1 MRVTLIFLL
10 LLSIILAIRYFF
22 FFKNQPKYNVGENV
36 ILEGVLLDEPRRLG
50 NTQRFYIQRIQV
62 NTKSN
67 IDLHYGD
74 RVQINGLIEQQKTQ
88 SKGTVQEILFGT
100 KRYLVK
106 QSTVKRAEVSNGLF
120 VFSYLIRERVSRVF
134 ASYLSPNH
142 SALLLGIV
150 LGVRQE

>member
-22 FFKNQPKYNVGENV
+22 FFKNQPKYNVGEN
-36 ILEGVLLDEPRRLG
+36 VLLDEPRRLG

-100 KRYLVK
+100 KRYIVK

-120 VFSYLIRERVSRVF
+120 AFSYLIRERVSRVF